1 MPTAKKVHSDRDQ
14 IAQKNSDSSINTDG
28 SNGSAVVEAKSL
40 SDSSTSNNPESKNNT
55 SVSKTD
61 QDDVSAVRTTVITT
75 ESRNNKSH
83 QSRGRH
89 SSGSSGNNG
98 GNSGTTNSSGN
109 SKFFTGETIKV
120 EGVLELFTDYGVIR
134 QDIADTGD
142 NDLPKDVYTSLSQ
155 IKRFSLRMGDL
166 VEGYARAPK
175 EGERYLSLLQIEKVD
190 GLDPS
195 EAKKRPRFSKLTPI
209 FPDEWMKLETAPEI
223 LSTRII
229 DLVSPIGK
237 GQRAMLVAPPKA
249 GKTWLLQDIA
259 NGITKNHPEVV
270 LMVALIG
277 ERPEEVTDMRRN
289 VNGEVYASN
298 FDQDPADQTRVA
310 EICLEKAK
318 RTAEKGKDVVI
329 LMDSL
334 TRLARAYNMV
344 VQPSGR
350 TLTGGFDPSALYP
363 AKRFFGAARN
373 LEEGGSLTIIATAL
387 VDTGSRMDDV
397 IFEEFKGTGNME
409 LKLDRA
415 LSERRIFPAIDI
427 KSSSTRRED
436 LLYDKNS
443 MEMVHKL
450 RRMIDLLDDKETT
463 DLVLQQL
470 KKSKSNEDFLKTL
483 GQPA

>member
-175 EGERYLSLLQIEKVD
+175 EGERYLSLLQIEKVG

-229 DLVSPIGK
+229 DLVSP
-237 GQRAMLVAPPKA
+237 
-249 GKTWLLQDIA
+249 
-259 NGITKNHPEVV
+259 
-270 LMVALIG
+270 
-277 ERPEEVTDMRRN
+277 
-289 VNGEVYASN
+289 
-298 FDQDPADQTRVA
+298 
-310 EICLEKAK
+310 
-318 RTAEKGKDVVI
+318 
-329 LMDSL
+329 
-334 TRLARAYNMV
+334 
-344 VQPSGR
+344 
-350 TLTGGFDPSALYP
+350 
-363 AKRFFGAARN
+363 
-373 LEEGGSLTIIATAL
+373 
-387 VDTGSRMDDV
+387 
-397 IFEEFKGTGNME
+397 
-409 LKLDRA
+409 
-415 LSERRIFPAIDI
+415 
-427 KSSSTRRED
+427 
-436 LLYDKNS
+436 
-443 MEMVHKL
+443 
-450 RRMIDLLDDKETT
+450 
-463 DLVLQQL
+463 
-470 KKSKSNEDFLKTL
+470 
-483 GQPA
+483 

>member
-1 MPTAKKVHSDRDQ
+1 
-14 IAQKNSDSSINTDG
+14 
-28 SNGSAVVEAKSL
+28 
-40 SDSSTSNNPESKNNT
+40 
-55 SVSKTD
+55 
-61 QDDVSAVRTTVITT
+61 
-75 ESRNNKSH
+75 
-83 QSRGRH
+83 
-89 SSGSSGNNG
+89 
-98 GNSGTTNSSGN
+98 
-109 SKFFTGETIKV
+109 
-120 EGVLELFTDYGVIR
+120 
-134 QDIADTGD
+134 
-142 NDLPKDVYTSLSQ
+142 
-155 IKRFSLRMGDL
+155 
-166 VEGYARAPK
+166 
-175 EGERYLSLLQIEKVD
+175 
-190 GLDPS
+190 
-195 EAKKRPRFSKLTPI
+195 
-209 FPDEWMKLETAPEI
+209 
-223 LSTRII
+223 
-229 DLVSPIGK
+229 
-237 GQRAMLVAPPKA
+237 MLVAPPKA